1 MAITYVQAF
10 PPLWYVVGL
19 DGLAAGG
26 AQMFTYDSITRQPKP
41 VYQDPAG
48 NLAWPNPVIFDLNGT
63 KGPFYWQED
72 SDNPDDL
79 YYVEVYDSQ
88 GNLLWQANDFPASGS
103 GGGGNVTTYISIVN
117 YITNNQF
124 INHIGAQAG
133 PLPTNLVI
141 APSNHKGFTPAL
153 INPIVGT
160 YGVLGPDI
168 RFVKNNTN
176 AVDSISFPQFAL
188 ASAPLTGDV
197 TPVDYIR
204 YQCTNTPTGETYKSF
219 QFPITQKVKNLS
231 NQNMTFGFWAAVTS
245 TPATV
250 NIYSRQYYGSG
261 TGATPES
268 SSTRVLQASCN
279 LTSTWTWFPIN
290 FTMPSVASGSLGTP
304 GLQTDDDAVYI
315 QIDMPLGSPCDILF
329 TKPALYLG
337 SVDPDEEFEIYDSID
352 SIDQTPRTGDIR
364 SSYWASAP
372 LGWLAMN
379 DGSIGNTG
387 SGATLAAGQYTFQL
401 YKTLW
406 DAVSNTWAPVSTG
419 RGASAQA
426 DFLAGKTLTIP
437 LALGRALA
445 EAGSGAGL
453 TARALGQNLG
463 SEVITYA
470 GMPLHN
476 HTGSSAN
483 VAIGPGQQVNP
494 HGNNGSM
501 SSLPGAG
508 NPTTVSLTIANA
520 GGGTLNTQGAADGNM
535 PPTTYINFYIK
546 L

>member
-10 PPLWYVVGL
+10 PPLWYIVGN

-48 NLAWPNPVIFDLNGT
+48 TLAWPNPVIFDLNGT

-79 YYVEVYDSQ
+79 YYVEVYDKQ

-103 GGGGNVTTYISIVN
+103 GGGGNVTTYIPIVN

-124 INHIGAQAG
+124 INHIGAQVG

-153 INPIVGT
+153 TNPIVGT

-176 AVDSISFPQFAL
+176 ATDSLSFPAFAL
-188 ASAPLTGDV
+188 AAAPLTGDV
-197 TPVDYIR
+197 TPVEYLR
-204 YQCTNTPTGETYKSF
+204 YQCTNTPAGETYKSF

-231 NQNMTFGFWAAVTS
+231 NTIMTFGFWAAVTA
-245 TPATV
+245 TPVTV
-250 NIYSRQYYGSG
+250 NIYCRQYYGSG

-268 SSTRVLQASCN
+268 ESTRTNIGSATLS
-279 LTSTWTWFPIN
+279 STWTWFPIN
-290 FTMPSVASGSLGTP
+290 FTVPSVASGSLGTP
-304 GLQTDDDAVYI
+304 GMQTDDDALYI
-315 QIDMPLGSPCDILF
+315 QIDMPLGTPCDVLF
-329 TKPALYLG
+329 TKPALFLG
-337 SVDPDEEFEIYDSID
+337 AVDPDVEFDSYDMID

-364 SSYWASAP
+364 VSYWSSAP
-372 LGWLAMN
+372 LGWLPMN
-379 DGSIGNTG
+379 DGTIGNTG
-387 SGATLAAGQYTFQL
+387 SGATLAAGQWVFQL

-406 DAVSNTWAPVSTG
+406 DAVSNTYAPVTGG
-419 RGASAQA
+419 RGATAQA
-426 DFLAGKTLTIP
+426 DFIANKPMQLP
-437 LALGRALA
+437 LSLGRALA
-445 EAGSGAGL
+445 ANGLGSV
-453 TARALGQNLG
+453 LGQNAG
-463 SEVITYA
+463 ANSASITLVAANLPPHSHTYTNSSVA
-470 GMPLHN
+470 GTSYTFAGGAILTTATYN
-476 HTGSSAN
+476 TGN
-483 VAIGPGQQVNP
+483 GPGTSQPFTVP
-494 HGNNGSM
+494 T
-501 SSLPGAG
+501 LP
-508 NPTTVSLTIANA
+508 LTSFMNV
-520 GGGTLNTQGAADGNM
+520 
-535 PPTTYINFYIK
+535 FIK